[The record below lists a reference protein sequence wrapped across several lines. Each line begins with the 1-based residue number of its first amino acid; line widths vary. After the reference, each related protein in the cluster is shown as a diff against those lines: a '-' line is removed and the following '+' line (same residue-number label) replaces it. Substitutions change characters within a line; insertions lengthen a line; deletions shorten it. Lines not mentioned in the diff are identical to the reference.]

1 MRIRQISA
9 ILAVMFITLARP
21 FPASAQAQLGTGAI
35 AGLVL
40 DASEAAVAGARVTVT
55 NAGTGVM
62 RTVETSKTGQFSAPV
77 LPPGAY
83 YLAVERDGFATIQRA
98 DLVVTVGSTV
108 NLRLVMEPKGVTETV
123 QVEARS
129 TLDAT
134 KTDQSSLIDRRQID
148 ELPIN
153 GRRADQ
159 FALLTPGVARDG
171 RFGLLSYRGQSGVF
185 NNFTIEGNDD
195 NQAYFSEAR
204 GRTRI
209 ASNVSANAVQE
220 FQVAQAGFMP
230 EFGKSAGGGINAV
243 VRSGSNR
250 FKTDAFWY
258 FRNQAFNSKDPLA
271 TIKPDESRHQFGGSV
286 AGPLVRNRLFFFTNV
301 DQQLRDFPL
310 LIQDLSGVLTAG
322 LPVNPTAADVAAF
335 NAGVKDLTARF
346 PGGSP
351 GHTMPRTNN
360 QTLLLG
366 KVDAVLNPANT
377 LSVTHNYLRAHGI
390 AAIQTPLVLGNV
402 GRNGSDDVRI
412 QSFNA
417 RLTTITSARSVNE
430 LRFQA
435 SRDFE
440 FEFAD
445 QPPPQVFVGS
455 GFSFGR
461 ATFLERPALPDERKL
476 QVVDIWSLVRG
487 SLNLKVGL
495 DIVRAKD
502 IIDNPA
508 QFGGVYNYSNA
519 LTYGR
524 DLLDPSGRNYSS
536 FVQNFGLVGATF
548 ATVDTSF
555 FAQDGWR
562 VTRRLTANYGIRY
575 DRQLN
580 PKPTAPNPAI
590 PETQSINSWAGGVG
604 PRLGLASDLGGD
616 GRTIARMAW
625 GVYYGRISNGM
636 LQNALAQTG
645 LGDPAVNTVSLT
657 VRTTD
662 SFAPTYPNILPGLPA
677 AAAGSVTA
685 FRLDPEFMPP
695 RMRDFNV
702 GIERQL
708 TPSTTVS
715 TSFVYTH
722 GDRLPTSFDTNLPE
736 PAFTRTYLFPDG
748 SSVTLPYAAGVT
760 RTAAGVTQSVN
771 LSRPNPNFGALTVVR
786 SLGETW
792 YRAMFAE
799 LKRRWS
805 GNHQFGIAYTL
816 SKAENIGGAA
826 DGGGT
831 ASETPFGGSSVQN
844 QFDLKSDRGTAPTD
858 QRHRFVVNG
867 IAALKYG
874 VKVSGIFTAE
884 SGRPYSDG
892 VSVGNLPFTLD
903 GAQYIGFGGL
913 YGQGGGGDRNVAPN
927 TERNSTY
934 GDANYRLDM
943 RISRIIHVGPA
954 TLELLGE
961 GFNVFNRKNF
971 NGFRSTRYDALTTT
985 VETPLSTPVVLTER
999 ADFGVPNNN
1008 GSQPDG
1014 TNARRF
1020 QIAVRFKY

>member
-1 MRIRQISA
+1 MRVRLA
-9 ILAVMFITLARP
+9 IVALAVVALSRGV
-21 FPASAQAQLGTGAI
+21 PAAAQAQLGTGAI
-35 AGLVL
+35 AGVIL
-40 DASEAAVAGARVTVT
+40 DASDAAVPGARVTVT
-55 NAGTGVM
+55 NAGTGLS

-77 LPPGAY
+77 LPPGTY
-83 YLAVERDGFATIQRA
+83 QISVERDGFAAIRQT
-98 DLVVTVGSTV
+98 DLLVTVGSTV
-108 NLRLVMEPKGVTETV
+108 NLRFAMEPKGVTETV
-123 QVEARS
+123 EVQARQ
-129 TLDAT
+129 TLDST
-134 KTDQSSLIDRRQID
+134 KTNQSTLIDRTQID

-159 FALLTPGVARDG
+159 FALLTPGVTRDG

-243 VRSGSNR
+243 VRSGTNS
-250 FKTDAFWY
+250 FKGDGFWY
-258 FRNQAFNSKDPLA
+258 FRNQAFSSKDPLA
-271 TIKPDESRHQFGGSV
+271 TLKPDETRHQFGGS
-286 AGPLVRNRLFFFTNV
+286 AGGPLVRNRVFFFFNV

-310 LIQDLSGVLTAG
+310 LVQDLSGVLTAG
-322 LPVNPTAADVAAF
+322 LPANPTAADVAAF

-351 GHTMPRTNN
+351 GHTMPRTND

-366 KVDAVLNPANT
+366 KVDAVVNRANT
-377 LSVTHNYLRAHGI
+377 LSITHNYLRAHGI

-412 QSFNA
+412 QSFNV

-430 LRFQA
+430 MRFQA

-445 QPPPQVFVGS
+445 QPPPQVFVGGS
-455 GFSFGR
+455 FSFGR

-476 QVVDIWSLVRG
+476 QFVDNWSLVSG
-487 SLNLKVGL
+487 SHNVKFGMDV
-495 DIVRAKD
+495 VRAKD

-508 QFGGVYNYSNA
+508 QFGGVYNYANA
-519 LTYGR
+519 LAYGR
-524 DLLDPSGRNYSS
+524 DVLDPSGHNYST

-548 ATVDTSF
+548 STVDTSF

-562 VTRRLTANYGIRY
+562 VSRRLTANYGLRY

-590 PETQSINSWAGGVG
+590 PETQTINSWAGGVG
-604 PRLGLASDLGGD
+604 PRVGLAYDLAGD
-616 GRTIARMAW
+616 SRTIARMAW

-645 LGDPAVNTVSLT
+645 LGDPALNTISLT

-662 SFAPTYPNILPGLPA
+662 AFAPTYPNILPGLPA
-677 AAAGSVTA
+677 SAAGSVTA
-685 FRLDPEFMPP
+685 FRLDPGFKPP
-695 RMRDFNV
+695 RMRDFNAGV
-702 GIERQL
+702 ERQL
-708 TPSTTVS
+708 TASTTVS
-715 TSFVYTH
+715 TSFIYTH
-722 GDRLPTSFDTNLPE
+722 GDRLPTSFDTNLPA
-736 PAFTRTYLFPDG
+736 PAFTRSYLFPDG
-748 SSVTLPYAAGVT
+748 STVTLPYAAGVT
-760 RTAAGVTQSVN
+760 RTAAGVAQNIN

-792 YRAMFAE
+792 YRAMFVE
-799 LKRRWS
+799 LKRRLS
-805 GNHQFGIAYTL
+805 NHFQFGVAYTL
-816 SKAENIGGAA
+816 AKAENIGGAA

-831 ASETPFGGSSVQN
+831 ASESPFGGSSVQD
-844 QFDLKSDRGTAPTD
+844 QFNLAADRGTAPTD
-858 QRHRFVVNG
+858 QRHRLVLNG
-867 IAALKYG
+867 IANAKYG
-874 VKVSGIFTAE
+874 LKVSGIFTAE

-892 VSVGNLPFTLD
+892 VSVGNLPFTVN
-903 GAQYIGFGGL
+903 GAEYLGFGGL

-927 TERNSTY
+927 SERNSTY
-934 GDANYRLDM
+934 GDANYRLDL
-943 RISRIIHVGPA
+943 RLSRTVKLGRA
-954 TLELLGE
+954 AVELLGE

-971 NGFRSTRYDALTTT
+971 NGFRSTRYDAVATT
-985 VETPLSTPVVLTER
+985 VTTPLAQPVVLTER
-999 ADFGVPNNN
+999 TDFGVANND

-1020 QIAVRFKY
+1020 QVAIRVKY

>member
-1 MRIRQISA
+1 MRVWLSVI
-9 ILAVMFITLARP
+9 ILALVALMRVV
-21 FPASAQAQLGTGAI
+21 PAAAQAQLGTGAI
-35 AGLVL
+35 AGVIL
-40 DASEAAVAGARVTVT
+40 DTSDAAVPGARVTVINT
-55 NAGTGVM
+55 GTGLS
-62 RTVETSKTGQFSAPV
+62 RTVETSRTGQFSAPV
-77 LPPGAY
+77 LPPGTY
-83 YLAVERDGFATIQRA
+83 QISVERDGFAAIRQT
-98 DLVVTVGSTV
+98 DLLVSVGSTV
-108 NLRLVMEPKGVTETV
+108 NLRFSMEPKGVTETV
-123 QVEARS
+123 EVQARQ
-129 TLDAT
+129 TLDST
-134 KTDQSSLIDRRQID
+134 KTNQSTLIDRTQID

-159 FALLTPGVARDG
+159 FALLTPGVTRDG

-243 VRSGSNR
+243 VRSGSNAFR
-250 FKTDAFWY
+250 GDGFWY
-258 FRNQAFNSKDPLA
+258 FRNQEFNAKDPLA
-271 TIKPDESRHQFGGSV
+271 TIKPDETRHQFGGSTG
-286 AGPLVRNRLFFFTNV
+286 GPLVRNRVFYFFNV

-310 LIQDLSGVLTAG
+310 LVQDLSGVLTAG
-322 LPVNPTAADVAAF
+322 LPANPTAADLAAF

-351 GHTMPRTNN
+351 GHTMPRTND
-360 QTLLLG
+360 QTLLLA
-366 KVDAVLNPANT
+366 KVDAVLNQANT
-377 LSVTHNYLRAHGI
+377 LSITHNYLRAHGI

-412 QSFNA
+412 QSFNV
-417 RLTTITSARSVNE
+417 RLTTITSSQSVNE
-430 LRFQA
+430 MRFQA

-445 QPPPQVFVGS
+445 QPPPQVFVGGS
-455 GFSFGR
+455 FSFGR

-476 QVVDIWSLVRG
+476 QFVDNWSLVHG
-487 SLNLKVGL
+487 SHNFKVGM
-495 DIVRAKD
+495 DVVRAKD

-508 QFGGVYNYSNA
+508 QFGGVYNYANA

-524 DLLDPSGRNYSS
+524 DLLDPNGRNYSS

-548 ATVDTSF
+548 STVDTSF

-562 VTRRLTANYGIRY
+562 VSRRLTANYGLRY

-590 PETQSINSWAGGVG
+590 PETQTINSWAGGAG
-604 PRLGLASDLGGD
+604 PRVGLAYDLAGD
-616 GRTIARMAW
+616 GRTIVKTAW

-645 LGDPAVNTVSLT
+645 LGDPALNTISLT

-662 SFAPTYPNILPGLPA
+662 AFAPTYPNILPGLPA
-677 AAAGSVTA
+677 SAAGSVTA

-708 TPSTTVS
+708 TASTTVS
-715 TSFVYTH
+715 TSFIYTH
-722 GDRLPTSFDTNLPE
+722 GDRLPTSFDTNLPQ
-736 PAFTRTYLFPDG
+736 PAFTRTYSFPDG
-748 SSVTLPYAAGVT
+748 STVTLPYSAGVT
-760 RTAAGVTQSVN
+760 RTAAGVPQNIN
-771 LSRPNPNFGALTVVR
+771 LSRPNPNFGALTVVK

-792 YRAMFAE
+792 YRAMFVE
-799 LKRRWS
+799 LKRRFANNYQL
-805 GNHQFGIAYTL
+805 GVAYTL
-816 SKAENIGGAA
+816 AKAENIGGAA

-831 ASETPFGGSSVQN
+831 ASESPFGGSSVQD
-844 QFDLKSDRGTAPTD
+844 QFNLAADRGTAPTD
-858 QRHRFVVNG
+858 QRHRLVLNG
-867 IAALKYG
+867 IANVLFG
-874 VKVSGIFTAE
+874 LKVSGIFTAE

-903 GAQYIGFGGL
+903 GAEYLGFGGL

-934 GDANYRLDM
+934 GDANYRLDL
-943 RISRIIHVGPA
+943 RLSRTIKLGRAAV
-954 TLELLGE
+954 ELLGE
-961 GFNVFNRKNF
+961 GFNLFNRKNF
-971 NGFRSTRYDALTTT
+971 NGFRSTRYDAIATT
-985 VETPLSTPVVLTER
+985 VTTPLAQPVVLTER
-999 ADFGVPNNN
+999 TDFGVANNN

-1020 QIAVRFKY
+1020 QVAIRVKF